1 MKRTFAAVVAAV
13 TAGTSIWLASA
24 QAATAAAAGPKQP
37 SATLRVAPN
46 WTYQGSGRLA
56 VIAACSNR
64 TDVRVI
70 SSKLLPLPVTLPKAG
85 NLLIKVTNKTRPEKY
100 RIMLLCVGEHHIADA
115 ADMKSVTILKLLAGF
130 VQPDQPFLPQHFTP
144 AVFHASPRR
153 RMSPPPPEVCQS

>member
-1 MKRTFAAVVAAV
+1 MKRTFAVVVAAA
-13 TAGTSIWLASA
+13 TASTSIWLAGT
-24 QAATAAAAGPKQP
+24 QAASARPKQP

-64 TDVRVI
+64 ADVRVI

-100 RIMLLCVGEHHIADA
+100 RIMLSCVGEHHMADA
-115 ADMKSVTILKLLAGF
+115 ADIKWVKILKLLSGF
-130 VQPDQPFLPQHFTP
+130 SQPDQPSLPKHFKP
-144 AVFHASPRR
+144 AVTVS
-153 RMSPPPPEVCQS
+153 SGPPARKK